1 MISVSEQFQREMAEN
16 SGSVLKGELTLSGG
30 KTVSLSGDDFM
41 MGGTSLTQAVSSSGS
56 FDIGAA
62 IIGSCSI
69 SLNNIDGRFDGYDF
83 TDATIRVY
91 IGKELSSGKTE
102 WVRKPRFYVDQPSSY
117 GSVIELSGL
126 DSMSLFERPYSDVST
141 KYPASLNTIVSD
153 ICSKCGVILA
163 SSQFKNRDYVVSRRP
178 DDDSL
183 TCLAVLSYAA
193 QVAGCWCRVDNQ
205 DRLVV
210 DWYDLS
216 AWEGEAWLDGGSF
229 DGSATPYAD
238 GDDADGGTFDSYG
251 ASTGTAA
258 DGGGFSGRQ
267 YAVVSAF
274 SSMTLCTDDVVITGV
289 QVTAADDLSEDEGGT
304 GEAGE
309 TSLAGSEGYVLAVED
324 NPLVLFGQAEKVAA
338 QIYEAVGGMRF
349 RPFDASAVG
358 DPSIEAGD
366 PALVV
371 DKLSNM
377 YKTFITSYT
386 YAVGG
391 YATARCD
398 AETPSRHSAS
408 SFSAATKAIVD
419 LRNNLKEERTRRQ
432 QAIENLQRELANSSG
447 LYETEDVQDDGSV
460 IYYFHDKPTLAESSI
475 VWKYTAEAM
484 GISTDG
490 GKTYPYGLDVSGDA
504 ILNRIYAIGL
514 DADYLRTGAITVSKD
529 GRTMFS
535 ADIDTGD
542 VTIDAANVLIGS
554 SLPIQ
559 DYVDIAKVQYG
570 TCSTAASVQ
579 KKVVDGI
586 SMPENGMMLV
596 VRFTNANTA
605 SNPTIQAGGT
615 TAPIKVGSAA
625 MGKEDWWEAGDTL
638 SFVYSS
644 GAWYLADNGLGARIQ
659 VLNDSVTISVGRIDE
674 LEDGLGEVSGK
685 TPRYATCSTAAATV
699 AKDATLSGS
708 EKFELSPGVQVA
720 VRFTNANTAE
730 NPTLNVGGTGAKYI
744 VIGGTYLSEDF
755 FWKAGDLLVFTYTGS
770 WWALVDGA
778 SYKYSR
784 SEIKALADSI
794 SLKVTNGALGKTASI
809 VIEADGTKHTASVD
823 LSDVR
828 QSFADD
834 PTSITITSGRVTFNT
849 GTFVVN
855 STYFKVNSSGVITAT
870 SGTIGGFT
878 IGSSSIYNEAVTL
891 SGTGISVSYSSEN
904 IGYIHTNAWVDDN
917 SVRGLAFDLQA
928 NGEYM
933 AWGSK
938 NSSSDTSFTWRV
950 LFAQRA
956 FSRYA
961 AKSLN
966 IDCRLDVWGISY
978 WHNYTAENF
987 WFNPSNGGAD
997 GGITIRTAS
1006 FILIKNMNSDGT
1018 ASLWSTGCY
1027 LQFKAGVLIGC
1038 ALPQ

>member
-83 TDATIRVY
+83 TNATIRVY

-141 KYPASLNTIVSD
+141 KYPASLNAIVSD

-210 DWYDLS
+210 DWYDLT

-251 ASTGTAA
+251 ASTGTDA

-338 QIYEAVGGMRF
+338 QIYKAVGGMRF
-349 RPFDASAVG
+349 RPFDASAIG

-377 YKTFITSYT
+377 YKTFVTSYT
-386 YAVGG
+386 YVVGG

-398 AETPSRHSAS
+398 AETPSRNSAS

-419 LRNNLKEERTRRQ
+419 LRNNLKEERSRRQ

-514 DADYLRTGAITVSKD
+514 DADYLRAGSITVAQD
-529 GRTMFS
+529 GRTVFL
-535 ADIDTGD
+535 ADIDTGE
-542 VTIDAANVLIGS
+542 VMIDASSVLIGS
-554 SLPIQ
+554 SLSIK
-559 DYVDIAKVQYG
+559 DYVDITKVQYG
-570 TCSTAASVQ
+570 TCSTSASVQ
-579 KKVVDGI
+579 KKVVNGI
-586 SMPENGMMLV
+586 RMPEDGTALV
-596 VRFTNANTA
+596 VRFTSANTA
-605 SNPTIQAGGT
+605 MNPTIQAGGV
-615 TAPIKVGSAA
+615 TAPIMVGSGA
-625 MGKEDWWEAGDTL
+625 MTEDDWWDAGDTL

-644 GAWYLADNGLGARIQ
+644 GAWYLTDNGMGARIK
-659 VLNDSVTISVGRIDE
+659 V
-674 LEDGLGEVSGK
+674 
-685 TPRYATCSTAAATV
+685 
-699 AKDATLSGS
+699 
-708 EKFELSPGVQVA
+708 
-720 VRFTNANTAE
+720 
-730 NPTLNVGGTGAKYI
+730 
-744 VIGGTYLSEDF
+744 
-755 FWKAGDLLVFTYTGS
+755 
-770 WWALVDGA
+770 
-778 SYKYSR
+778 
-784 SEIKALADSI
+784 LADSI

-809 VIEADGTKHTASVD
+809 VIEAGGKKHTASVD
-823 LSDVR
+823 LTDVR

-855 STYFKVNSSGVITAT
+855 STYFKVSSTGVITAT

-878 IGSSSIYNEAVTL
+878 IGSSSIYNKSMNL
-891 SGTGISVSYSSEN
+891 SETGMTVSYSNEK
-904 IGYIHTNAWVDDN
+904 IGHIHTNAWVDDD
-917 SVRGLAFDLQA
+917 SVRGLTFDLEA
-928 NGEYM
+928 NGEFM

-938 NSSSDTSFTWRV
+938 DSSSDDKFTWRV
-950 LFAQRA
+950 LFTQRA
-956 FSRYA
+956 FSSYA

-966 IDCRLDVWGISY
+966 IDCRLDVRNKSY
-978 WHNYTAENF
+978 WHNYAAENF
-987 WFNPSNGGAD
+987 WFNPDNGGAN
-997 GGITIRTAS
+997 GGITVRTAS
-1006 FILIKNMNSDGT
+1006 FILIKSMNSDGT
-1018 ASLWSTGCY
+1018 ASTWSTGCY